1 MNILT
6 VHEQYSSL
14 LALGEGASWDPGK
27 DPVIRIQRVVSQ
39 VPGFLSSFLW
49 VAQAH

>member
-27 DPVIRIQRVVSQ
+27 DPDPAGGISSS
-39 VPGFLSSFLW
+39 GLSFFFG
-49 VAQAH
+49 